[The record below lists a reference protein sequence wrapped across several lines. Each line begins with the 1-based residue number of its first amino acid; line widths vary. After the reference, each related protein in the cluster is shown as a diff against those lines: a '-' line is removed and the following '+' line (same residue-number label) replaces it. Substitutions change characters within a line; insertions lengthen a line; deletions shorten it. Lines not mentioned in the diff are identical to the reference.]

1 MTAKRKAPDKAA
13 PAKPVHTM
21 EDRVAELRTRKSK
34 AAEGET
40 KEAAERQHDRG
51 KLTARERC
59 EVLLDPGSFV
69 EFDMLAVNRAR
80 GFGMEKRRV
89 YGDGVVTGWGTIDGR
104 KVFIFSQ
111 DFTFIGGTLGEVYAE
126 KICKVMD
133 LAAST
138 GAPVIGINDGGGA
151 RVQEGMISLAG
162 YAYIFD
168 RNVRYSGVVPQI
180 SIIAGPCAGGAV
192 YSPAITDFIFMV
204 KGISNMQITGP
215 DVIKAV
221 TGEDVTLEEL
231 GGAMSHA
238 TKSGVA
244 NFVAE
249 DEEDC
254 YAQVRHLLSF
264 LPSNNLEEPPY
275 LETGDPPGRTD
286 PDPGEVIPDASNQP
300 YDMHD
305 VITRVVDRETFY
317 EYFPHYAPNIIT
329 GFARLGGHSVG
340 IIANQPRI
348 LAGALNVS
356 ASEKAARFIRTCDA
370 FNVPIITFMDV
381 PGFQPGTDQEWG
393 GIIRRGAKLLYAFTE
408 ATVPRLTVITRK
420 AYGGAYVVMNSKHIR
435 ADICFA
441 WPTAEF
447 AVMGADAAVPIIQR
461 REIEAADDPAAK
473 RAELVAEYEERFLN
487 PWIAAERGYIDDVI
501 EPNQTR
507 PMLIRHLEM
516 LRTKRESLPQ
526 RKHGNIPL

>member
-1 MTAKRKAPDKAA
+1 MTTEKQA
-13 PAKPVHTM
+13 VHTM
-21 EDRVAELRTRKSK
+21 AERIEELRKRKGK
-34 AAEGET
+34 ALQGEN
-40 KEAAERQHDRG
+40 KEAIQRQHDRG

-59 EVLLDPGSFV
+59 EILLDDGSFV
-69 EFDMLAVNRAR
+69 EFDQLALHRAR
-80 GFGMEKRRV
+80 GFGLERRRV

-104 KVFIFSQ
+104 KVFVFSQ
-111 DFTFIGGTLGEVYAE
+111 DFTYIGGTLGEVYAE
-126 KICKVMD
+126 KICKIMD

-151 RVQEGMISLAG
+151 RVQEGMVSLAG

-180 SIIAGPCAGGAV
+180 SIVAGPCAGGAV
-192 YSPAITDFIFMV
+192 YSPAITDFIYMV
-204 KGISNMQITGP
+204 KGIANMQITGP
-215 DVIKAV
+215 DVIKTV

-249 DEEDC
+249 DEDDV
-254 YAQVRHLLSF
+254 YAQVRHLLSY

-275 LETGDPPGRTD
+275 LETGDQPDRTD
-286 PDPGEVIPDASNQP
+286 PDPGEVLPDASNQP

-305 VITRVVDRETFY
+305 VITRVIDKDTFY
-317 EYFPHYAPNIIT
+317 EYFPHYAQNIIC

-340 IIANQPRI
+340 IVANQPRI
-348 LAGALNVS
+348 LAGALNVTC
-356 ASEKAARFIRTCDA
+356 SEKAARFIRTCDA
-370 FNVPIITFMDV
+370 FNVPIVVFMDV

-461 REIEAADDPAAK
+461 REIEAADDKDAK
-473 RAELVAEYEERFLN
+473 RLELIEQYKEQFLN
-487 PWIAAERGYIDDVI
+487 PWIAAERGYVDDVI
-501 EPNQTR
+501 EPAQTR

-516 LRTKRESLPQ
+516 LRSKRESLPQ

>member
-1 MTAKRKAPDKAA
+1 MSAKKKTESQSGPA
-13 PAKPVHTM
+13 PAAHPM
-21 EDRVAELRTRKSK
+21 SERIAELRKRKEK
-34 AAEGET
+34 ALQGES
-40 KEAAERQHDRG
+40 KEAVQRQHDRG

-59 EVLLDPGSFV
+59 IALLDPGSFQ
-69 EFDMLAVNRAR
+69 ELDALAVTRAR

-89 YGDGVVTGWGTIDGR
+89 PGDGVVTGWGTIDGR

-151 RVQEGMISLAG
+151 RVQEGMVSLAG

-168 RNVRYSGVVPQI
+168 RNVRYSGVIPQI
-180 SIIAGPCAGGAV
+180 SIVAGPCAGGAV
-192 YSPAITDFIFMV
+192 YSPAITDFIYMV
-204 KGISNMQITGP
+204 KGIANMQITGP
-215 DVIKAV
+215 DVIKTV

-231 GGAMSHA
+231 GGAMTHA

-254 YAQVRHLLSF
+254 YAQVRHLLSY

-305 VITRVVDRETFY
+305 VITRVVDKESFY
-317 EYFPHYAPNIIT
+317 EYFPHYAPNIIC

-340 IIANQPRI
+340 IIGNQPRI
-348 LAGALNVS
+348 LAGALNVQ

-370 FNVPIITFMDV
+370 FNVPIVTFMDV

-473 RAELVAEYEERFLN
+473 RVELVAEYEERFLN

>member
-1 MTAKRKAPDKAA
+1 M
-13 PAKPVHTM
+13 V
-21 EDRVAELRTRKSK
+21 
-34 AAEGET
+34 
-40 KEAAERQHDRG
+40 
-51 KLTARERC
+51 
-59 EVLLDPGSFV
+59 
-69 EFDMLAVNRAR
+69 
-80 GFGMEKRRV
+80 
-89 YGDGVVTGWGTIDGR
+89 
-104 KVFIFSQ
+104 
-111 DFTFIGGTLGEVYAE
+111 
-126 KICKVMD
+126 
-133 LAAST
+133 
-138 GAPVIGINDGGGA
+138 
-151 RVQEGMISLAG
+151 SLAG

-180 SIIAGPCAGGAV
+180 SIVAGPCAGGAV

-215 DVIKAV
+215 DVIKTV

-254 YAQVRHLLSF
+254 YAQVRHLLSY

-275 LETGDPPGRTD
+275 LETGDPAGPHRPRPRRGHPRRHRTSRTTCTTSSR
-286 PDPGEVIPDASNQP
+286 AWS
-300 YDMHD
+300 
-305 VITRVVDRETFY
+305 TRTRSTS
-317 EYFPHYAPNIIT
+317 T
-329 GFARLGGHSVG
+329 SRTTRRTSSRGFARLGGHAVG

-370 FNVPIITFMDV
+370 FNVPIVTFMDV

-447 AVMGADAAVPIIQR
+447 AVMGAGRGRADHPAPRDRGRGGSRGEAR
-461 REIEAADDPAAK
+461 RARRGVRGA
-473 RAELVAEYEERFLN
+473 FLN

-501 EPNQTR
+501 EPAQTR

>member
-1 MTAKRKAPDKAA
+1 MAERI
-13 PAKPVHTM
+13 
-21 EDRVAELRTRKSK
+21 EELRERKQK
-34 AAEGET
+34 ALGGGT
-40 KEAAERQHDRG
+40 PEAVQRQHDRG

-59 EVLLDPGSFV
+59 VQLLDPGSFV
-69 EFDMLAVNRAR
+69 EFDSLAMTRAR
-80 GFGMEKRRV
+80 GFGMEDRRV

-111 DFTFIGGTLGEVYAE
+111 DFTYIGGTLGEVYAE

-151 RVQEGMISLAG
+151 RVQEGMVSLAG

-168 RNVRYSGVVPQI
+168 RNVRYSGVIPQI

-204 KGISNMQITGP
+204 KGIANMQITGP

-231 GGAMSHA
+231 GGAMTHA
-238 TKSGVA
+238 TKSGVC

-254 YAQVRHLLSF
+254 FAQVRHLLSY
-264 LPSNNLEEPPY
+264 LPSNNLEEAPY
-275 LETGDPPGRTD
+275 LETGDPIDRTD
-286 PDPGEVIPDASNQP
+286 PDPGEVLPDSPNQP
-300 YDMHD
+300 YDMHE
-305 VITRVVDRETFY
+305 VINRVIDSQTFY
-317 EYFPHYAPNIIT
+317 EYFTHYAPNIIT
-329 GFARLGGHSVG
+329 GFARLGGHAVG

-348 LAGALNVS
+348 LAGALNVQ

-370 FNVPIITFMDV
+370 FNIPIVTFMDV
-381 PGFQPGTDQEWG
+381 PGFQPGTDQEWT

-408 ATVPRLTVITRK
+408 ATVPRLTVVTRK
-420 AYGGAYVVMNSKHIR
+420 AYGGAYVVMNSKH
-435 ADICFA
+435 
-441 WPTAEF
+441 
-447 AVMGADAAVPIIQR
+447 
-461 REIEAADDPAAK
+461 
-473 RAELVAEYEERFLN
+473 
-487 PWIAAERGYIDDVI
+487 
-501 EPNQTR
+501 
-507 PMLIRHLEM
+507 
-516 LRTKRESLPQ
+516 
-526 RKHGNIPL
+526 

>member
-1 MTAKRKAPDKAA
+1 MTTDEKDTTPK
-13 PAKPVHTM
+13 KPVHTM
-21 EDRVAELRTRKSK
+21 ADRIAELRERKEQAQK
-34 AAEGET
+34 GERPDSI
-40 KEAAERQHDRG
+40 ERQHERG

-59 EVLLDPGSFV
+59 VALLDEGSFV
-69 EFDMLAVNRAR
+69 EFDSLAVTRAL
-80 GFGMEKRRV
+80 GFGMENRRV
-89 YGDGVVTGWGTIDGR
+89 PGDGVVTGWGSIDGR
-104 KVFIFSQ
+104 KVFVFSQ

-126 KICKVMD
+126 KICKIMD

-151 RVQEGMISLAG
+151 RVQEGMVSLAG

-180 SIIAGPCAGGAV
+180 SIVAGPCAGGAV
-192 YSPAITDFIFMV
+192 YSPAITDFIYMV
-204 KGISNMQITGP
+204 KGIANMQITGP
-215 DVIKAV
+215 DVIKTV

-231 GGAMSHA
+231 GGAMTHA

-244 NFVAE
+244 CFVAE

-254 YAQVRHLLSF
+254 YAQVRHLLSY

-275 LETGDPPGRTD
+275 LETGDPANRTD
-286 PDPGEVIPDASNQP
+286 PDPGEVIPDSSNQP

-305 VITRVVDRETFY
+305 VINRVIDKDTFY
-317 EYFPHYAPNIIT
+317 EYFPFYAPNIIT
-329 GFARLGGHSVG
+329 GFARLGGHSIGV
-340 IIANQPRI
+340 IANQPKI
-348 LAGALNVS
+348 LAGSLNVS

-370 FNVPIITFMDV
+370 FNVPIVTFMDV

-461 REIEAADDPAAK
+461 REIEAADDPDAK

-501 EPNQTR
+501 EPSQTR

-516 LRTKRESLPQ
+516 LRSKRESLPQ

>member
-1 MTAKRKAPDKAA
+1 MSTEEKATS
-13 PAKPVHTM
+13 KPVHTM
-21 EDRVAELRTRKSK
+21 AERIEELRARKKK
-34 AAEGET
+34 ALAGET
-40 KEAAERQHDRG
+40 REAIQRQHDRG

-59 EVLLDPGSFV
+59 ESLLDEGSFV
-69 EFDMLAVNRAR
+69 EFDQLALTRAR
-80 GFGMEKRRV
+80 GFGMERRRV

-104 KVFIFSQ
+104 KVFVFSQ
-111 DFTFIGGTLGEVYAE
+111 DFTYIGGTLGEVYAE

-151 RVQEGMISLAG
+151 RVQEGMVSLAG

-180 SIIAGPCAGGAV
+180 SIVAGPCAGGAV

-215 DVIKAV
+215 DVIKTV
-221 TGEDVTLEEL
+221 TGEDVTLEDL
-231 GGAMSHA
+231 GGAMTHA
-238 TKSGVA
+238 SKSGVA

-254 YAQVRHLLSF
+254 YAQVRHLLSY

-275 LETGDPPGRTD
+275 LETGDPPGRTE
-286 PDPGEVIPDASNQP
+286 PDPGDVIPDSANQP

-305 VITRVVDRETFY
+305 VITRVVDKETFY
-317 EYFPHYAPNIIT
+317 EYFPFYAPNIIC

-340 IIANQPRI
+340 VVANQPRI

-370 FNVPIITFMDV
+370 FNVPLVTFMDV
-381 PGFQPGTDQEWG
+381 PGFQPGTDQEWS

-408 ATVPRLTVITRK
+408 ATVPRLLVITRK

-435 ADICFA
+435 SDIAFA

-447 AVMGADAAVPIIQR
+447 AVMSGDAAVPIIQR

-501 EPNQTR
+501 EPAQTR